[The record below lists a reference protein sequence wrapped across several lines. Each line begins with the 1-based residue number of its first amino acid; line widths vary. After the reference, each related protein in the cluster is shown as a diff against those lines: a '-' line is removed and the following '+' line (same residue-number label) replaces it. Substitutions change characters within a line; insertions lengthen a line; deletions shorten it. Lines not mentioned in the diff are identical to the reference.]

1 MAASS
6 KANTSK
12 ERSLST
18 EMKSPRSV
26 ARTLFEQLRDGGYT
40 QNQVIGV
47 AGELLDLVREDL
59 KATRDAANQGQE
71 AEDRRHV
78 V

>member
-1 MAASS
+1 M
-6 KANTSK
+6 NTD
-12 ERSLST
+12 
-18 EMKSPRSV
+18 MKSPRSL
-26 ARTLFEQLRDGGYT
+26 AQTFFEQLRSGGYT

-59 KATRDAANQGQE
+59 KAARDAANQGEE
-71 AEDRRHV
+71 ASDRRHV

>member
-1 MAASS
+1 
-6 KANTSK
+6 
-12 ERSLST
+12 
-18 EMKSPRSV
+18 MKSPRSL
-26 ARTLFEQLRDGGYT
+26 ARTFFEQLRTGGYT

-59 KATRDAANQGQE
+59 KATRDASRQGE
-71 AEDRRHV
+71 ETPDRRHV